1 LSAPP
6 PDLAGER
13 PTIRLRPGA
22 HRRTLAGHPW
32 VYSNEIEMTP
42 AAKAL
47 PPGTP
52 ARLLAADG
60 RPLGVYGFNPQPL
73 IAARLLSRDPE
84 AAIDED
90 FVAARLGR
98 ALALRER
105 LVGAPFYRLVHAEAD
120 GLPGLIVDRYGDCL
134 VVQPNSA
141 VADRLAPLVT
151 AALRRLLAPAA
162 IVLRGDSPART
173 LEGLAATESIE
184 GAPALPLE
192 LIENGAR
199 FFADPVG
206 GQKTGWFYDQ
216 RDNRAMVARLARGLS
231 MLDAYCYSGGFAV
244 QAALG
249 GAAAVTG
256 IDRSADAL
264 ALAERAAAANG
275 VAGRCAFRR
284 GEVFAELAALAG
296 ERRRFDIVAADPP
309 AFVKSRKDL
318 PQGLRAYRKLA
329 RLAAALVA
337 PGGFLFIASCSHNVA
352 PDDLAGEVARAL
364 ADAGRGG
371 RILHRGGAAPD
382 HPVHPALP
390 ETAYLKAELLQ
401 LD

>member
-1 LSAPP
+1 LSDAP
-6 PDLAGER
+6 AER
-13 PTIRLRPGA
+13 PTVQLRPGA
-22 HRRTLAGHPW
+22 HRRAIAGHPW

-52 ARLLAADG
+52 VRLVAADG
-60 RPLGVYGFNPQPL
+60 RRLGVYGFNPLPL

-84 AAIDED
+84 AAIDQA

-105 LVGAPFYRLVHAEAD
+105 LVGVPFYRLIHAEAD
-120 GLPGLIVDRYGDCL
+120 GLPGLIVDRYGDAL

-141 VADRLAPLVT
+141 VADRLSPLVE
-151 AALRRLLAPAA
+151 AALGVLLSPAA
-162 IVLRGDSPART
+162 IVLRGDSPARK
-173 LEGLAATESIE
+173 LEGLPEVEPSRGTVEL
-184 GAPALPLE
+184 PVALV
-192 LIENGAR
+192 ENGAR
-199 FFADPVG
+199 FLADPIG

-216 RDNRAMVARLARGLS
+216 RDNRAMVARLARGLT
-231 MLDAYCYSGGFAV
+231 MLDAYCYTGGFAV
-244 QAALG
+244 QAACG
-249 GAAAVTG
+249 GAAAVIA
-256 IDRSADAL
+256 IDRSAEAL
-264 ALAERAAAANG
+264 ELAARAAAANG
-275 VAGRCAFRR
+275 VADRCRFRR
-284 GEVFAELAALAG
+284 GEVFAELAALAAEG
-296 ERRRFDIVAADPP
+296 RRFDIVTADPP

-329 RLAAALVA
+329 RLAASLVA
-337 PGGFLFIASCSHNVA
+337 PGGFLFIASCSHNVT
-352 PDDLAGEVARAL
+352 PDDLAEQIARAL
-364 ADAGRGG
+364 ADAGRDG

-390 ETAYLKAELLQ
+390 ETAYLKAALLQ